1 MKELNS
7 VQLTQV
13 KELGNDTSE
22 EFANLMI
29 KYTKIV
35 SSEQLTNLYS
45 EAIEL
50 EELEE
55 SHCAFDMDYYSVAEM
70 YYMIDSDIIKQMFG
84 FYGDFN
90 LYMDELGRGLVV
102 EYY

>member
-7 VQLTQV
+7 VQLKQV
-13 KELGNDTSE
+13 EELGNVASE
-22 EFANLMI
+22 EFANLML

-35 SSEQLTNLYS
+35 SSEQLTNLYN

-55 SHCAFDMDYYSVAEM
+55 SHCAFDMDYYSVAVM
-70 YYMIDSDIIKQMFG
+70 YCMIDSDIIKQMFG